1 MLDEF
6 GVTEAN
12 WRDGIEADPYFA
24 ESETPCYVGRA
35 VAALAA
41 DPHVADKSGGRLS
54 SWALAKEYGFT
65 DLDGRRPDWGTFF
78 TRKVHEIVHRDS
90 PPDEM
95 DVFVVRTRLQ
105 QAELD
110 PSAAQ
115 EAARLRAWL
124 EQSSNKEVWV
134 SRTTW

>member
-1 MLDEF
+1 MNAPHQPLA
-6 GVTEAN
+6 GQVAVVAGATRGAG
-12 WRDGIEADPYFA
+12 RGI
-24 ESETPCYVGRA
+24 A
-35 VAALAA
+35 VLG
-41 DPHVADKSGGRLS
+41 DVHVADKSGGLLS

-78 TRKVHEIVHRDS
+78 ARKVHEIVHRHL

-110 PSAAQ
+110 PSAAP
-115 EAARLRAWL
+115 EAAHLRAWL
-124 EQSSNKEVWV
+124 EQSSNQGV
-134 SRTTW
+134 

>member
-1 MLDEF
+1 L
-6 GVTEAN
+6 
-12 WRDGIEADPYFA
+12 P
-24 ESETPCYVGRA
+24 
-35 VAALAA
+35 
-41 DPHVADKSGGRLS
+41 

-78 TRKVHEIVHRDS
+78 ARKVHEIVHRHL

-115 EAARLRAWL
+115 EAAHLRAWL
-124 EQSSNKEVWV
+124 EQSS
-134 SRTTW
+134 TTGV

>member
-1 MLDEF
+1 M
-6 GVTEAN
+6 
-12 WRDGIEADPYFA
+12 
-24 ESETPCYVGRA
+24 GRA

-41 DPHVADKSGGRLS
+41 DPHVSHKNGGLLS

-78 TRKVHEIVHRDS
+78 ARTVQEIVHRNT

-95 DVFVVRTRLQ
+95 DRFAVRTRLH

-110 PSAAQ
+110 PSAAE

-124 EQSSNKEVWV
+124 DRQ
-134 SRTTW
+134 R